1 MITLGDT
8 VIIVC
13 DQIAASPYHINI
25 YLFNDTVYISIFYGI
40 KFIRFIIVWIKTQS
54 GGILFCLYVSLI
66 TKKKFPRE
74 RPEYWSCI

>member
-25 YLFNDTVYISIFYGI
+25 FLFNDTVYISIFYGI
-40 KFIRFIIVWIKTQS
+40 KFIRFIIV
-54 GGILFCLYVSLI
+54 
-66 TKKKFPRE
+66 
-74 RPEYWSCI
+74 